1 MKAERIWSWG
11 LQHIKLRSS
20 AGGEACV
27 QCEVN
32 PVLLVTAQTP
42 EPACLGSHSGCYF
55 TRSVALRRF
64 LNLPESFWH
73 MIDELHVS
81 LLFFAVLKFL
91 PEYGWNSRPGS
102 LWWSPLA
109 REGISAKI
117 QPMQK
122 ETYQD
127 HLGCQ
132 SSREVSQCPCLNLFI
147 SSSESSVIKIPRKI
161 PHSTYVPCDLFLL
174 EDNIPQAKLL
184 SRQARRGLLVPNASK
199 YEEDL
204 WPVNLSVK
212 SNYRNGIEPMVSL
225 GALSSIT
232 WPFFYPASWLLKAPV
247 NQIIK
252 SVYW

>member
-1 MKAERIWSWG
+1 
-11 LQHIKLRSS
+11 
-20 AGGEACV
+20 
-27 QCEVN
+27 
-32 PVLLVTAQTP
+32 
-42 EPACLGSHSGCYF
+42 
-55 TRSVALRRF
+55 
-64 LNLPESFWH
+64 

-81 LLFFAVLKFL
+81 LLLFAFLKFL
-91 PEYGWNSRPGS
+91 PEYGWNSPPGS

-109 REGISAKI
+109 KDGISAKI

-184 SRQARRGLLVPNASK
+184 SRQARRRTTGSKCLEVWGGPLTSKLVNEIKLSKWHWAHGVPRCTFFHHLTILLPCILVTEGTCESDN
-199 YEEDL
+199 
-204 WPVNLSVK
+204 
-212 SNYRNGIEPMVSL
+212 
-225 GALSSIT
+225 
-232 WPFFYPASWLLKAPV
+232 
-247 NQIIK
+247 
-252 SVYW
+252 